1 MAKRMIAPHQFKD
14 IDQLV
19 SKIEHQLRFKKNSIA
34 FYLMLQ
40 AIAERKLG
48 PRAPIN
54 YGVLSFIPGERDF
67 FMEALSGELLLNKEN
82 RFRFDDK
89 LHLIADDKP
98 GVATK
103 ATWVQ
108 KYDVITKATYLD
120 IFQALPGTWEQK
132 WLSQHQIIKFWEP
145 FDSLNS
151 HYNFCLVKRD
161 ENKKIDENNPAEN
174 LAVVCTVM
182 FDGII
187 LADFYPLDHD
197 NFLITDVG
205 HGVICPL
212 PI

>member
-1 MAKRMIAPHQFKD
+1 MEKYSITTNQFKGV
-14 IDQLV
+14 DQLV
-19 SKIEHQLRFKKNSIA
+19 SKIKHQIRFNKNSA
-34 FYLMLQ
+34 ALYLMLQ
-40 AIAERKLG
+40 AMAEGKLG

-67 FMEALSGELLLNKEN
+67 FMEALSGECLISQEN
-82 RFRFDDK
+82 RFRVSDK
-89 LHLIADDKP
+89 LPLMANSEL

-108 KYDVITKATYLD
+108 RYDVFIKATYLD
-120 IFQALPGTWEQK
+120 IFQALPGKWEQK

-151 HYNFCLVKRD
+151 HYNYCLVKRE

-182 FDGII
+182 FEGII
-187 LADFYPLDHD
+187 LADFRPLDHD